1 LVFEY
6 PKGHIKYDRKT
17 SFTILLGLG
26 QSPPRPHP
34 TKIKDFL
41 GVKRMIENRKR
52 EKQIK
57 FYVNEKE
64 YEQIKKK
71 VEKSKLKQQEYLIK
85 SALNKKI
92 IVVDGLKEIL
102 LELSREGNN
111 LNQIAKKIN
120 EGEQKDIKEMKNK
133 LNNLWDLIEKILKE
147 SNK

>member
-1 LVFEY
+1 M
-6 PKGHIKYDRKT
+6 
-17 SFTILLGLG
+17 S
-26 QSPPRPHP
+26 
-34 TKIKDFL
+34 
-41 GVKRMIENRKR
+41 ENRKR

-64 YEQIKKK
+64 YDQIKKK

-92 IVVDGLKEIL
+92 IVIDGLKEIL

-120 EGEQKDIKEMKNK
+120 EGEQKDIKEM
-133 LNNLWDLIEKILKE
+133 
-147 SNK
+147 

>member
-1 LVFEY
+1 M
-6 PKGHIKYDRKT
+6 
-17 SFTILLGLG
+17 S
-26 QSPPRPHP
+26 
-34 TKIKDFL
+34 
-41 GVKRMIENRKR
+41 ENRKR
-52 EKQIK
+52 DKQIK

-120 EGEQKDIKEMKNK
+120 EGEQRDIKEMKNK
-133 LNNLWDLIEKILKE
+133 LNNLWDLIEKFLKE

>member
-1 LVFEY
+1 
-6 PKGHIKYDRKT
+6 
-17 SFTILLGLG
+17 
-26 QSPPRPHP
+26 
-34 TKIKDFL
+34 
-41 GVKRMIENRKR
+41 MNENRKR

-64 YEQIKKK
+64 YEQIKNK

-92 IVVDGLKEIL
+92 IVIDGLKEIL

>member
-1 LVFEY
+1 
-6 PKGHIKYDRKT
+6 
-17 SFTILLGLG
+17 
-26 QSPPRPHP
+26 
-34 TKIKDFL
+34 
-41 GVKRMIENRKR
+41 MNENRKR

-64 YEQIKKK
+64 YDKIKKK

-92 IVVDGLKEIL
+92 IVIDGLKEIL

>member
-1 LVFEY
+1 
-6 PKGHIKYDRKT
+6 
-17 SFTILLGLG
+17 
-26 QSPPRPHP
+26 
-34 TKIKDFL
+34 
-41 GVKRMIENRKR
+41 
-52 EKQIK
+52 
-57 FYVNEKE
+57 KE
-64 YEQIKKK
+64 YDQIKKK

-92 IVVDGLKEIL
+92 IVIDGLKEIL

>member
-1 LVFEY
+1 
-6 PKGHIKYDRKT
+6 
-17 SFTILLGLG
+17 
-26 QSPPRPHP
+26 
-34 TKIKDFL
+34 
-41 GVKRMIENRKR
+41 MNENRKR

-64 YEQIKKK
+64 YDQIKKK

-92 IVVDGLKEIL
+92 IVIDGLKEIF

-120 EGEQKDIKEMKNK
+120 EGEQRDIKEMKNK

>member
-1 LVFEY
+1 
-6 PKGHIKYDRKT
+6 
-17 SFTILLGLG
+17 
-26 QSPPRPHP
+26 
-34 TKIKDFL
+34 
-41 GVKRMIENRKR
+41 MNENRKR
-52 EKQIK
+52 DKQIK

-71 VEKSKLKQQEYLIK
+71 VKKSKLKQQEYLIK

-92 IVVDGLKEIL
+92 IVIDGLKEIL

>member
-1 LVFEY
+1 M
-6 PKGHIKYDRKT
+6 
-17 SFTILLGLG
+17 S
-26 QSPPRPHP
+26 
-34 TKIKDFL
+34 
-41 GVKRMIENRKR
+41 ENRKR
-52 EKQIK
+52 DKQIK

-92 IVVDGLKEIL
+92 IVIDGLKEML

>member
-1 LVFEY
+1 M
-6 PKGHIKYDRKT
+6 
-17 SFTILLGLG
+17 S
-26 QSPPRPHP
+26 
-34 TKIKDFL
+34 
-41 GVKRMIENRKR
+41 ENRKR

-64 YEQIKKK
+64 YDQIKKK

-92 IVVDGLKEIL
+92 IVIDGLKEIL

>member
-1 LVFEY
+1 
-6 PKGHIKYDRKT
+6 
-17 SFTILLGLG
+17 
-26 QSPPRPHP
+26 
-34 TKIKDFL
+34 
-41 GVKRMIENRKR
+41 MNENRKR

-64 YEQIKKK
+64 YDQIKKK

-92 IVVDGLKEIL
+92 IVIDGLKEIL

-133 LNNLWDLIEKILKE
+133 LNNLWDLIEKTLKGE
-147 SNK
+147 

>member
-1 LVFEY
+1 
-6 PKGHIKYDRKT
+6 
-17 SFTILLGLG
+17 
-26 QSPPRPHP
+26 
-34 TKIKDFL
+34 
-41 GVKRMIENRKR
+41 MNENRKR
-52 EKQIK
+52 DKQIK

-92 IVVDGLKEIL
+92 IVIDGLKEIL

>member
-1 LVFEY
+1 
-6 PKGHIKYDRKT
+6 
-17 SFTILLGLG
+17 
-26 QSPPRPHP
+26 
-34 TKIKDFL
+34 
-41 GVKRMIENRKR
+41 MNENRKR

-92 IVVDGLKEIL
+92 IVIDGLKEIL

-133 LNNLWDLIEKILKE
+133 LNNLWDLIEKTLKGE
-147 SNK
+147 

>member
-1 LVFEY
+1 
-6 PKGHIKYDRKT
+6 
-17 SFTILLGLG
+17 
-26 QSPPRPHP
+26 
-34 TKIKDFL
+34 
-41 GVKRMIENRKR
+41 MNENRKR

>member
-1 LVFEY
+1 
-6 PKGHIKYDRKT
+6 
-17 SFTILLGLG
+17 
-26 QSPPRPHP
+26 
-34 TKIKDFL
+34 
-41 GVKRMIENRKR
+41 R

-64 YEQIKKK
+64 YDQIKKK

-92 IVVDGLKEIL
+92 IVIDGLKEIL

>member
-1 LVFEY
+1 M
-6 PKGHIKYDRKT
+6 
-17 SFTILLGLG
+17 LGLG

-41 GVKRMIENRKR
+41 GEKIMNENRKR

-64 YEQIKKK
+64 YDQIKKK
-71 VEKSKLKQQEYLIK
+71 VKKSKLKQQEYLIK

-92 IVVDGLKEIL
+92 IVIDGLKEIL

-120 EGEQKDIKEMKNK
+120 EGEQKDIKELKNK

>member
-1 LVFEY
+1 
-6 PKGHIKYDRKT
+6 
-17 SFTILLGLG
+17 
-26 QSPPRPHP
+26 
-34 TKIKDFL
+34 
-41 GVKRMIENRKR
+41 MNENRKR

-64 YEQIKKK
+64 CDQIKKK

-92 IVVDGLKEIL
+92 IVIDGLKEIL

>member
-1 LVFEY
+1 
-6 PKGHIKYDRKT
+6 
-17 SFTILLGLG
+17 
-26 QSPPRPHP
+26 
-34 TKIKDFL
+34 
-41 GVKRMIENRKR
+41 MNENRKR

-71 VEKSKLKQQEYLIK
+71 VKKSKLKQQEYLIK

-92 IVVDGLKEIL
+92 IVIDGLKEIL

-120 EGEQKDIKEMKNK
+120 EGEQRDIKEMKNK
-133 LNNLWDLIEKILKE
+133 LNNLWNLIEKILKE

>member
-1 LVFEY
+1 
-6 PKGHIKYDRKT
+6 
-17 SFTILLGLG
+17 
-26 QSPPRPHP
+26 
-34 TKIKDFL
+34 
-41 GVKRMIENRKR
+41 MNENRKR

-64 YEQIKKK
+64 YDQIKKK

-92 IVVDGLKEIL
+92 IVIDGLKEIL

-133 LNNLWDLIEKILKE
+133 LE
-147 SNK
+147 

>member
-1 LVFEY
+1 
-6 PKGHIKYDRKT
+6 
-17 SFTILLGLG
+17 
-26 QSPPRPHP
+26 
-34 TKIKDFL
+34 
-41 GVKRMIENRKR
+41 MNENRKR

-92 IVVDGLKEIL
+92 IVIDGLKEIL

-120 EGEQKDIKEMKNK
+120 EGEQRDIKEMKNK
-133 LNNLWDLIEKILKE
+133 LNNLWNLVEKILKE

>member
-1 LVFEY
+1 
-6 PKGHIKYDRKT
+6 
-17 SFTILLGLG
+17 
-26 QSPPRPHP
+26 
-34 TKIKDFL
+34 
-41 GVKRMIENRKR
+41 MNENRKR

-64 YEQIKKK
+64 YDQIKKK

-92 IVVDGLKEIL
+92 IVIDGLKEIL

-120 EGEQKDIKEMKNK
+120 EGEQRDIKEMKNK
-133 LNNLWDLIEKILKE
+133 LNDLWDLIEKILKE

>member
-1 LVFEY
+1 
-6 PKGHIKYDRKT
+6 
-17 SFTILLGLG
+17 
-26 QSPPRPHP
+26 
-34 TKIKDFL
+34 
-41 GVKRMIENRKR
+41 MNENRKR

-92 IVVDGLKEIL
+92 IVIDGLKEIL

-120 EGEQKDIKEMKNK
+120 EGEQRDIKEMKNK
-133 LNNLWDLIEKILKE
+133 LNDLWDLIEKILKE

>member
-1 LVFEY
+1 M
-6 PKGHIKYDRKT
+6 
-17 SFTILLGLG
+17 S
-26 QSPPRPHP
+26 
-34 TKIKDFL
+34 
-41 GVKRMIENRKR
+41 ENRKR
-52 EKQIK
+52 DKQIK

-64 YEQIKKK
+64 YDQIKKK

-92 IVVDGLKEIL
+92 IVIDGLKEIL

>member
-1 LVFEY
+1 M
-6 PKGHIKYDRKT
+6 
-17 SFTILLGLG
+17 S
-26 QSPPRPHP
+26 
-34 TKIKDFL
+34 
-41 GVKRMIENRKR
+41 ENRKR
-52 EKQIK
+52 DKQIK

-64 YEQIKKK
+64 YEQIKKN

-120 EGEQKDIKEMKNK
+120 GGEQIDIKEMKKK
-133 LNNLWDLIEKILKE
+133 LMDLWDLIEKILKGE
-147 SNK
+147 

>member
-1 LVFEY
+1 
-6 PKGHIKYDRKT
+6 
-17 SFTILLGLG
+17 
-26 QSPPRPHP
+26 
-34 TKIKDFL
+34 
-41 GVKRMIENRKR
+41 MNENRKR

-64 YEQIKKK
+64 SDQIKKK
-71 VEKSKLKQQEYLIK
+71 VKKSKLKQQEYLIK

-92 IVVDGLKEIL
+92 IVIDGLKEIL

-133 LNNLWDLIEKILKE
+133 LNNLWNLIEKILKE

>member
-1 LVFEY
+1 
-6 PKGHIKYDRKT
+6 
-17 SFTILLGLG
+17 
-26 QSPPRPHP
+26 
-34 TKIKDFL
+34 
-41 GVKRMIENRKR
+41 MNENRKR

-64 YEQIKKK
+64 YDQIKKK
-71 VEKSKLKQQEYLIK
+71 VEKSKLKQQEYIIK

-92 IVVDGLKEIL
+92 IVIDGLKEIL

-120 EGEQKDIKEMKNK
+120 EGEQRDIKEMKNK

>member
-1 LVFEY
+1 MN
-6 PKGHIKYDRKT
+6 K
-17 SFTILLGLG
+17 
-26 QSPPRPHP
+26 
-34 TKIKDFL
+34 
-41 GVKRMIENRKR
+41 NRKR
-52 EKQIK
+52 DKQIK

-92 IVVDGLKEIL
+92 IVIDGLKEIF

-133 LNNLWDLIEKILKE
+133 LNNLWDLIEKILKGD
-147 SNK
+147 

>member
-1 LVFEY
+1 
-6 PKGHIKYDRKT
+6 
-17 SFTILLGLG
+17 
-26 QSPPRPHP
+26 
-34 TKIKDFL
+34 
-41 GVKRMIENRKR
+41 MNENRKR

-64 YEQIKKK
+64 YDQIKRK

-92 IVVDGLKEIL
+92 IVIDGLKEML

>member
-1 LVFEY
+1 
-6 PKGHIKYDRKT
+6 
-17 SFTILLGLG
+17 
-26 QSPPRPHP
+26 
-34 TKIKDFL
+34 
-41 GVKRMIENRKR
+41 MNENRKR

-64 YEQIKKK
+64 YDQIKKK
-71 VEKSKLKQQEYLIK
+71 VKKSKLKQQEDMSLINLC
-85 SALNKKI
+85 SLDKKI
-92 IVVDGLKEIL
+92 IVIDGLKEIL

-133 LNNLWDLIEKILKE
+133 LNNLWNLIEKILKE

>member
-1 LVFEY
+1 
-6 PKGHIKYDRKT
+6 
-17 SFTILLGLG
+17 
-26 QSPPRPHP
+26 
-34 TKIKDFL
+34 
-41 GVKRMIENRKR
+41 MNENRKR

-64 YEQIKKK
+64 YDQIKKK
-71 VEKSKLKQQEYLIK
+71 IKKSKLKQQEYLIK

-92 IVVDGLKEIL
+92 IVIDGLKEIL